1 MADLALAIV
10 HHLLVFSLAGILA
23 FEIGAIRSDMTHDE
37 VVRTARVDLW
47 YGVLAAGIVAVG
59 FVRAVYAAK
68 GWAYYSVNVLFWAKI
83 CTFVIVGLLSIGPT
97 VALIRWRR
105 ASADQAGFSPAEHE
119 LRNVRRFLWAQA
131 AFFALIP
138 AFAAA
143 MARGLWR
150 AVGRILGLPR
160 VGGSVGTHWM
170 HQWARRPI
178 ASYHR

>member
-1 MADLALAIV
+1 MAVADLTLAIA

-23 FEIGAIRSDMTHDE
+23 YEVGAIRTGMTRDD

-47 YGVLAAGIVAVG
+47 YGVLAAVIVVVG
-59 FVRAVYAAK
+59 FVRAVFAAK
-68 GWAYYSVNVLFWAKI
+68 GWAYYSINVLFWAKI
-83 CTFVIVGLLSIGPT
+83 GTFAIVGLLSIGPT

-105 ASADQAGFSPAEHE
+105 ASAHQAGFSPAEHE

-143 MARGLWR
+143 MARGY
-150 AVGRILGLPR
+150 
-160 VGGSVGTHWM
+160 GSL
-170 HQWARRPI
+170 
-178 ASYHR
+178 